1 MRSELFTL
9 NSGICD
15 KDTKI
20 DYLDITGS
28 REAT

>member
-1 MRSELFTL
+1 MRGELFTL
-9 NSGICD
+9 TGGTCD

-20 DYLDITGS
+20 KCLDTTGS